1 MAYCAGSGL
10 SPGGLRVSILTTERQ
25 PAYIHDSLSSLLG
38 SSASVAALGSID
50 LMIDADE
57 ASGYLRELRS
67 NPRLKLHYLSDEEWR
82 VQSKRRLGH
91 RFCYNYWRSLNVA
104 LDGYWGVVVL
114 EDDVLLREA
123 FVERLILA
131 VEEVRQ
137 RQGDERI
144 GPGGLQQFMLA
155 LYSTY
160 EFARDPSF
168 YRGYYYCSYGYPFYG
183 SCGVFYE
190 ASIVPLV
197 RDYMWRFGVESH
209 RLPGDLLLNE
219 LKASGTLWVYACTRD
234 LVQHVGIVSS
244 GLGAGGAVFRSRT
257 FERPWKPVRRQEWAM
272 A

>member
-1 MAYCAGSGL
+1 MPESGGTAL
-10 SPGGLRVSILTTERQ
+10 DCGGLRVSILTTERQ
-25 PAYIHDSLSSLLG
+25 PSYVHDTLSSLLG
-38 SSASVAALGSID
+38 SSASVVALGSID

-57 ASGYLRELRS
+57 ASGYLSGAPARS
-67 NPRLKLHYLSDEEWR
+67 DAQAALS
-82 VQSKRRLGH
+82 QRRG
-91 RFCYNYWRSLNVA
+91 VA
-104 LDGYWGVVVL
+104 CSEHAPSRPSILLQLLAQPQCDHGRYWGLVVL

-123 FVERLILA
+123 FVEKLILT
-131 VEEVRQ
+131 VEEVRR
-137 RQGDERI
+137 RQGVERV
-144 GPGGLQQFMLA
+144 GPKGLQQFMLA

-160 EFARDPSF
+160 DFAREPGF
-168 YRGYYYCSYGYPFYG
+168 YRGHYYCSYGYPFYG
-183 SCGVFYE
+183 TCGMFYE

-257 FERPWKPVRRQEWAM
+257 FDRAWGPVRRREWAT